1 MIKKLKESKF
11 VFNEDNTDTPLEI
24 YQFEI
29 VKRLAGKCRVYLTK
43 KEARSLYTFLKKVF
57 E

>member
-1 MIKKLKESKF
+1 MIKKLRESKF

-24 YQFEI
+24 YQFEV